1 MRTCTHTSTCTHT
14 HTIQDRLQLSVLRE
28 NVKLKPHIKCKG
40 RPKHSSKLWPSKNT
54 KAKGNR
60 KENHYV
66 KIEEMTPMRLQ
77 KSKEASITV
86 QPGTAANRIRTRRE
100 KAVGSHDDTTDCS
113 GGTISSGE
121 ECVSEGQVC
130 LQISGEKLLQS
141 AVVTLKSLLLI
152 NAGQTLTKE
161 KFPNESGLQD
171 VG

>member
-1 MRTCTHTSTCTHT
+1 MHTHVYLHT

-40 RPKHSSKLWPSKNT
+40 RPKHSSKLWP
-54 KAKGNR
+54 AKGNR
-60 KENHYV
+60 KENHHV
-66 KIEEMTPMRLQ
+66 KMEEMTPMRLQ

-86 QPGTAANRIRTRRE
+86 QPGTAANRIRMRRE

-141 AVVTLKSLLLI
+141 AVVILKSLL
-152 NAGQTLTKE
+152 
-161 KFPNESGLQD
+161 
-171 VG
+171 